1 MAQLSSNVSVQQ
13 EPTTPRLRPTSTSDE
28 RLVENRN
35 TKNMDYVIR
44 SGLAGGIA
52 GCMAKTVIAPM
63 DRVKILFQARNP
75 VFEKYAGTWTGVF
88 KAGGVIVKQ
97 SGFRGLFQ
105 GHSVT
110 LLRIFPYAAIK
121 FVAYEQFKTLL
132 MPTRAQENSIRH
144 FMAGSMAGVTSVI
157 FTYPLELV
165 RVRLAYEHRSN
176 GKEKPS
182 LRLTCQQ
189 IYNEPAALQNKGI
202 QWRILNFYRGF
213 VPTLAGMV
221 PYAGVSFLTYSSVTN
236 LCRHNPSVTQYTL
249 KPFGFDPSSPNLT
262 PEQQKRLDKPI
273 LKTWAELFCGG
284 VAGVVAQ
291 TSSYPLEVV
300 RRRMQVGGLL
310 NPNQFV
316 GFWDTVHDIYRVKG
330 FKGFYVGL
338 SIGYLKVTPMVA
350 VSFAVYERMK
360 EYLEID

>member
-1 MAQLSSNVSVQQ
+1 
-13 EPTTPRLRPTSTSDE
+13 
-28 RLVENRN
+28 
-35 TKNMDYVIR
+35 MDYVLR

-88 KAGGVIVKQ
+88 KAGRDIVK
-97 SGFRGLFQ
+97 SNGVAGLFQ

-132 MPTRAQENSIRH
+132 MPTRAQESSIRQ

-165 RVRLAYEHRSN
+165 RVRLAYEVRHS

-182 LRLTCQQ
+182 VRLTCQQ
-189 IYNEPAALQNKGI
+189 IYNERAALQQRGI
-202 QWRILNFYRGF
+202 SWRILNFYRGF
-213 VPTLAGMV
+213 LPTVAGMI
-221 PYAGVSFLTYSSVTN
+221 PYAGVSFLTYSALTN
-236 LCRHNPSVTQYTL
+236 HCRHNPLVTKYTL
-249 KPFGFDPSSPNLT
+249 KPIDYDPSSPDLT
-262 PEQQKRLDKPI
+262 PEQQKRLAKPM
-273 LKTWAELFCGG
+273 LKTWAELLCGG
-284 VAGVVAQ
+284 LAGVVAQ
-291 TSSYPLEVV
+291 SSSYPLEVV
-300 RRRMQVGGLL
+300 RRRMQVGGLM
-310 NPNQFV
+310 NPNAFV

-350 VSFAVYERMK
+350 VSFTVYERMK
-360 EYLEID
+360 AYLGID

>member
-1 MAQLSSNVSVQQ
+1 
-13 EPTTPRLRPTSTSDE
+13 
-28 RLVENRN
+28 VEKRN

-75 VFEKYAGTWTGVF
+75 IFEKYAGTWTGVF
-88 KAGGVIVKQ
+88 KAGRDIVKA
-97 SGFRGLFQ
+97 SGVRGLFQ

-121 FVAYEQFKTLL
+121 FVAYEQFRTIL
-132 MPTRAQENSIRH
+132 MPTRAQESSIRH
-144 FMAGSMAGVTSVI
+144 FMAGSMAGVTSVL

-165 RVRLAYEHRSN
+165 RVRLAYDVRQN

-182 LRLTCQQ
+182 LRLTFQQ
-189 IYNEPAALQNKGI
+189 IYNERAALQQRGI
-202 QWRILNFYRGF
+202 SWRFLNFYRGF
-213 VPTLAGMV
+213 LPTLAGMV
-221 PYAGVSFLTYSSVTN
+221 PYAGVSFLTYSAVTN
-236 LCRHNPSVTQYTL
+236 FCRHNPLVTKYTL
-249 KPFGFDPSSPNLT
+249 KPIDFDPNQPDLT
-262 PEQQKRLDKPI
+262 PEQLKRVHKPL

-300 RRRMQVGGLL
+300 RRRMQVGGLI
-310 NPNQFV
+310 NPNAFV
-316 GFWDTVHDIYRVKG
+316 TFWDTVHDIHRVKG
-330 FKGFYVGL
+330 LKGFYIGL

-360 EYLEID
+360 VHLGID